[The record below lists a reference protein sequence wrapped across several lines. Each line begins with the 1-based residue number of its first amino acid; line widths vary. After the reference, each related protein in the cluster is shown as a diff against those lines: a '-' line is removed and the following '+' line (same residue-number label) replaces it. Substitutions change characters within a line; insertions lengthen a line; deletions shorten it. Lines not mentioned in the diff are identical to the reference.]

1 MYTHKIA
8 PYERKNAVKA
18 NVCTC
23 MCLLRYFFS
32 LFGVRAHHMF
42 RESENHSS
50 AFSTNQPTKAHNPLN
65 AIPPVGCTMT
75 LLSAIQKIALNW
87 VDSEFHSKYAQ
98 FFFSESVNNTR
109 YDFLFTLF
117 NCDFCGICRLL
128 CVFVWCAFA
137 PLEVSDDR
145 FWTKSANGL
154 RKLCHIFAIVIL
166 TFETRAKSLYPFL
179 LKLLVVVPRNTWKKT
194 NRTQMCK
201 MT

>member
-1 MYTHKIA
+1 MYVRVCVCFVISFHYSAYVHIICSGRAKITRVLFPPISQPKRIIRSMQSHLWDVQWHYWVPSRKLHSIQSTRSFTQNTH
-8 PYERKNAVKA
+8 N
-18 NVCTC
+18 
-23 MCLLRYFFS
+23 
-32 LFGVRAHHMF
+32 
-42 RESENHSS
+42 
-50 AFSTNQPTKAHNPLN
+50 
-65 AIPPVGCTMT
+65 
-75 LLSAIQKIALNW
+75 
-87 VDSEFHSKYAQ
+87 
-98 FFFSESVNNTR
+98 FFSESVNNTR